1 MGIKGLHKWMARQFA
16 SAFSDSCLC
25 STQALSSDQAVSTEI
40 DRLTTIRHAAIDLM
54 SWLHIIVRRSAHE
67 MFVYQ
72 KLFERIDS
80 LLSAIP
86 YATSLILAVDGP
98 GKIIIVTFK

>member
-1 MGIKGLHKWMARQFA
+1 MARQFA